1 MFENLVVFKP
11 AVKEGGAGGGGKPGA
26 LILVSVPTIQP
37 VVTIPLPILLLF
49 QTLFHR
55 KQLQEDFEARFK
67 AVFESRPVS
76 LSSTGNASDQPLF
89 PSPASLHKRLK

>member
-37 VVTIPLPILLLF
+37 VVAIPLPILLLF

-55 KQLQEDFEARFK
+55 KQLQEDFEEKRDSK
-67 AVFESRPVS
+67 LCLSPRPVS
-76 LSSTGNASDQPLF
+76 LSSTGNASDQPS
-89 PSPASLHKRLK
+89 SPPPRRSTKD